1 MVVNFHNIA
10 TKKMKNYIT
19 FITWNQK
26 KADYLAKYLWIE
38 VLHQKIDLDEI
49 QSLDLGEVVEH
60 KVRQAFEIVKKP
72 VLVED
77 TSLQFEA
84 LGRLPWTFIKF
95 FIQELWH
102 EWLCRLL
109 DEKNRSAIASTK
121 YAYFD
126 GENLAVFTGELH
138 WTIAEHPGS
147 ENGFGWDRIFIPEWF
162 GTTRSELGETD
173 YKVTYLKVK
182 PIEAVRD
189 FLLSI

>member
-1 MVVNFHNIA
+1 MQS
-10 TKKMKNYIT
+10 IT

-26 KADYLAKYLWIE
+26 KADYLAKYLWME
-38 VLHQKIDLDEI
+38 VLHEKIDLDEI

-60 KVRQAFEIVKKP
+60 KVRQAYAITGKP

-77 TSLQFEA
+77 TALEFPA
-84 LGRLPWTFIKF
+84 LGKLPGTFIRF

-109 DEKNRSAIASTK
+109 DGKDRSAIARTKK

-126 GENLAVFTGELH
+126 GAHLEVFTGVLR

-162 GTTRSELGETD
+162 DYIRSELSEQD
-173 YKVTYLKVK
+173 YKTTYLKVK